1 MNRKKRMKK
10 KKEKKRKKKTCR
22 EKKKR
27 KKEKERT
34 KAWEMKLSEIWC
46 RKRTKK
52 LAKHI
57 VVRDFLFLFYFNN
70 KLECSLIIIATFSEN
85 VAINKRYAI
94 KTVLVVAF

>member
-1 MNRKKRMKK
+1 
-10 KKEKKRKKKTCR
+10 
-22 EKKKR
+22 
-27 KKEKERT
+27 
-34 KAWEMKLSEIWC
+34 MKLSEIWC